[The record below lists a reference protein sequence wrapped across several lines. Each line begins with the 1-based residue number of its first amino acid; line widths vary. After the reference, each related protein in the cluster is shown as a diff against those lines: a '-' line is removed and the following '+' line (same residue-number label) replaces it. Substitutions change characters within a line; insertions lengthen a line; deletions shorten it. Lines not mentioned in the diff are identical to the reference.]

1 MLPDFMDMFLENH
14 IIKIICMHMDSIYY
28 ARSAIQSYYH
38 IVPPPTIYDSLVIS
52 ISDLAF
58 PLFLRTLISV
68 EDSHSAQN
76 HLL

>member
-1 MLPDFMDMFLENH
+1 MFPGFMNMFPGKY
-14 IIKIICMHMDSIYY
+14 IIKIICVYMDSIYY

-58 PLFLRTLISV
+58 PLFLRILINA
-68 EDSHSAQN
+68 EDSHSTQN